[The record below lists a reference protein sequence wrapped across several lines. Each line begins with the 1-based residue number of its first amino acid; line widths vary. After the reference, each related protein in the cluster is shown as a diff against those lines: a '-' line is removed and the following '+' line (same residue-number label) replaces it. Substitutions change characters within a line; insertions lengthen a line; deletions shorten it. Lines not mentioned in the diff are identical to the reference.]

1 MKDNND
7 QSYTRREFITRSA
20 KASLSIAAVTA
31 TGYLLHD
38 SDGPARQQNIEG
50 ITHLPDYRVSPISG
64 KNLSI
69 VSGTDRIKTVNHG
82 LQLLGGIDHFIKEG
96 DIVGI
101 KPNIGFA
108 SPSLLGATSDP
119 DLVGE
124 LIRLCYQVGKASKVL
139 VFDNP
144 INDPAACFQLSGIEA
159 VCRKAGA
166 QPILPRDHYF
176 GRLTLDKAK
185 LIRDWPVFLQ
195 PLSRINKLI
204 GIAPVK
210 HHHRSGASMSI
221 KNWYGLLGGRRNIF
235 HQDIH
240 TIIGELAMMVRP
252 TLVILDGTRVMATNG
267 PTGGA
272 LSDLRQANTM
282 IVGSDPVSVD
292 SFGCSLLGLKPD
304 DLPFLG
310 KAERLGAGILDFQS
324 LKPLYGKVS

>member
-7 QSYTRREFITRSA
+7 QSCTRREFIARSA
-20 KASLSIAAVTA
+20 KASLSIAAVSA

-38 SDGPARQQNIEG
+38 SDGPSRMKPQKVLA
-50 ITHLPDYRVSPISG
+50 HLPDYHVSPISG
-64 KNLSI
+64 KSLSI
-69 VSGTDRIKTVNHG
+69 VSGTDRIKTLNHG
-82 LQLLGGIDHFIKEG
+82 MQLLGGINHFIQQG

-108 SPSLLGATSDP
+108 SPSMLGATSDP

-159 VCRKAGA
+159 ACRKNGA
-166 QPILPRDHYF
+166 EPILPRDHYF

-185 LIRDWPVFLQ
+185 LIRDWPVFLE
-195 PLSRINKLI
+195 PLLRINKLI

-240 TIIGELAMMVRP
+240 TIIGELAMMVKP

-282 IVGSDPVSVD
+282 VVGCDHVSVD

-310 KAERLGAGILDFQS
+310 KAEQFGAGSRDFQS
-324 LKPLYGKVS
+324 LQPLYGNVS